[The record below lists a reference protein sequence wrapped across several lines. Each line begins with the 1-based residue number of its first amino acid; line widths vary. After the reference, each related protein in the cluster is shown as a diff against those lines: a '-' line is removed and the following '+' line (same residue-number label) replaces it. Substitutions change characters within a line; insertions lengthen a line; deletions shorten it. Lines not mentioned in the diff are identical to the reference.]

1 MGSEKRTT
9 SVNILCWCALI
20 QPAIVLIQMVT
31 DCCRCAV
38 TYNSVKSSALFALKS
53 STEEMMGGSINILK
67 EYFEHRLFLSTL
79 SQPTKLQ
86 TFGCKYYLEK
96 FKM

>member
-1 MGSEKRTT
+1 
-9 SVNILCWCALI
+9 
-20 QPAIVLIQMVT
+20 MVT

-79 SQPTKLQ
+79 SQPTELQ

-96 FKM
+96 FKMLADIEKNIQVANGFQALMLTL